1 MKKYFLTILILA
13 VFCISSCDIYIT
25 ENLRSF
31 VWVYYEAESIRLY
44 ETDDGNIAIDYD
56 DIKTVCDFKSKK
68 QQKKLYDSLC
78 YAHNDVGYNKTI
90 TYFPFPDDK
99 DAAGLFIN
107 DIVLINVVSN
117 ADFDEQHPAG
127 TLLNDIIRFAGT
139 SINEFLQ
146 SNYIYQY
153 DWNNKPANFPAE
165 SRFTG
170 FTYESPVNKLLSEI
184 TPKDLLFLTTYSW
197 FGFLLFEKEPTL
209 SKEHELTVTVVLDN
223 GKVLSAHS
231 MDGNS
236 KKPTIRKVF
245 E

>member
-1 MKKYFLTILILA
+1 MKKSFLITLILA

-31 VWVYYEAESIRLY
+31 VWVYYEAESVRLY
-44 ETDDGNIAIDYD
+44 ETDNGNIAIDYD

-153 DWNNKPANFPAE
+153 EWKNKPADFSVE
-165 SRFTG
+165 SRFYG
-170 FTYESPVNKLLSEI
+170 YPYHSPVNKLLSE
-184 TPKDLLFLTTYSW
+184 TTAEDLLSLDSESC

-209 SKEHELTVTVVLDN
+209 SKEHELTVTIVLDN
-223 GKVLSAHS
+223 RKVITAHS
-231 MDGNS
+231 MDGNT
-236 KKPTIRKVF
+236 KKPTISKIF